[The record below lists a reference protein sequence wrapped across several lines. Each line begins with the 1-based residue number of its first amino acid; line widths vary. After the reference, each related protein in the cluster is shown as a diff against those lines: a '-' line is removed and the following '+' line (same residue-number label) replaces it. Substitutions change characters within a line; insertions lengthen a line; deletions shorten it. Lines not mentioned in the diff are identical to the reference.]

1 MASKVAELPISCSWR
16 RYSCLLISEVPNSM
30 YDVVTRKNCVQE
42 GGAAVVLLRSV
53 VPQVCVSVSGCTA
66 APSLDHEG

>member
-1 MASKVAELPISCSWR
+1 
-16 RYSCLLISEVPNSM
+16 M

-53 VPQVCVSVSGCTA
+53 VPQFCVSVSGCTA